1 MGSRLF
7 MRGGWESE
15 DLKVCGLNILYG
27 ARSSARRER
36 ERELKKVWDSSPRAG
51 ERERERDS

>member
-1 MGSRLF
+1 